1 MKAKQ
6 AGFTLLEM
14 MVTVGIAALL
24 LGLAIPSLVDFIRN
38 SRITS
43 AANDMLVD
51 LNLARTESVKR
62 RSIVTLCLSD
72 NSTDTDPACGNGK
85 GWIVF
90 EDLNGDGNRD
100 AGETVF
106 QAHAPPP
113 ASIASATRGNTNDNA
128 STLGYVMYAPSGF
141 RRVAGSTVAP
151 ESWVL
156 LCDARRLT
164 RTVGSGTRA
173 EYPGARLIEVSG
185 PGRAL
190 VTRAVSRIGSG
201 GLNLTCPTP

>member
-6 AGFTLLEM
+6 TGFTLLEM
-14 MVTVGIAALL
+14 MVTIGIAALL
-24 LGLAIPSLVDFIRN
+24 FGMAVPSLIDFIRN

-72 NSTDTDPACGNGK
+72 NPADADPDCGDGR

-90 EDLNGDGNRD
+90 EDLNGDGD
-100 AGETVF
+100 HGAGETVF

-113 ASIASATRGNTNDNA
+113 ESIAIATRGDSSDDD
-128 STLGYVMYAPSGF
+128 STLDYIMYAPSGF
-141 RRVAGSTVAP
+141 RRVAGSIVAP
-151 ESWVL
+151 DSWVL
-156 LCDARRLT
+156 LCDERQLT

-190 VTRAVSRIGSG
+190 VTRAVSRIGSS